1 VNKDLG
7 FHINGPIIKI
17 GDFLSDEFMYMAKS
31 DVIAIEIPKIELM
44 QVMEDFKIA
53 KTDAF
58 VM

>member
-1 VNKDLG
+1 MNKDLG

-53 KTDAF
+53 
-58 VM
+58 